1 MNTDGTGFSTCK
13 ECHKTESFWNQTT
26 TDHKEGEQL
35 EDRRNVGESSCNFG
49 DGTDHR
55 VQSLMFMMMMMM
67 ITWCVDAS
75 IIYLLAKFYMHT
87 SIGLLLCLPETHRGW
102 LRTGAKVTVY
112 SGDAGIWFD
121 LRVWRCWRWFGWGLL
136 LGCYFATLE
145 APGGTLITS
154 GIDYHLTW
162 CPIAEERWCPLA
174 RVDTEDKKKKGLY
187 VVTLLFVVRVEWRA
201 KFIKIVDTHVG
212 GPEGQ

>member
-13 ECHKTESFWNQTT
+13 ECHKTESFWKHTA
-26 TDHKEGEQL
+26 TDHKEEEQL
-35 EDRRNVGESSCNFG
+35 EDWRNVGESGYNFG
-49 DGTDHR
+49 DGMDHR

-67 ITWCVDAS
+67 VVVVVVMMIIWCVDTS
-75 IIYLLAKFYMHT
+75 IIYLITKFYMHT

-145 APGGTLITS
+145 APRGS
-154 GIDYHLTW
+154 
-162 CPIAEERWCPLA
+162 
-174 RVDTEDKKKKGLY
+174 
-187 VVTLLFVVRVEWRA
+187 
-201 KFIKIVDTHVG
+201 
-212 GPEGQ
+212 